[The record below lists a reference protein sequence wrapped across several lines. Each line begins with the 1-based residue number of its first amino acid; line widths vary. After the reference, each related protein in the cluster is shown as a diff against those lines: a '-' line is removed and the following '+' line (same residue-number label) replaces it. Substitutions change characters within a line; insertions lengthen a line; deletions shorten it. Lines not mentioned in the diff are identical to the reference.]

1 MLRAIAEAARY
12 PEDSPAVEPTSEPG
26 RSEWED
32 TLAVLADRR
41 QELLV
46 LFKNVSK
53 LAPEQATVFL
63 GAQLQ
68 QHLQP
73 DSAFAVSF
81 CILHRLGSSCNI
93 G

>member
-12 PEDSPAVEPTSEPG
+12 PQDSPAVEPTSEHG

-53 LAPEQATVFL
+53 LAPEQATAFL
-63 GAQLQ
+63 GAQLHQ
-68 QHLQP
+68 DLQP
-73 DSAFAVSF
+73 DSDFTVTF
-81 CILHRLGSSCNI
+81 CALHHLSSSVAL
-93 G
+93 